1 MVNPTRS
8 PSITRNGVRAVLPA
22 LCATL
27 FLWAVQAGERPV
39 PSKSAAPPDD
49 PFPIRR
55 ILLSTEE
62 LGAALKKARE
72 GALVRL
78 PREEFEAL
86 VRNAAQAQFVSSVP
100 RLIEAHYRA
109 HLQNAP
115 GPAALAGTAEWKI
128 AYKGKEPALL
138 DLEPLQIALR
148 QARWSDGKPALLGLF
163 DPRAPGRL
171 TLLVEPGERSLVL
184 EWSARSVL
192 QPGGLTSNI
201 SVPPTAIATLELE
214 LPKEFIPVPAQAEA
228 LVVGSAEGDEQRRT
242 WSLAFG
248 GLSRLDMDLRSLPG
262 SKRLKSLPRTHLVNR
277 QEFTSG
283 LVRCNFEFEL
293 EVLRETVTELAFEYD
308 AALTVSD
315 VDVNNL
321 GGWKEEEL
329 PKPAGHKRLVVQ
341 FSEPTQGGR
350 VEIRAVA
357 PPPRAGEAWVCPG
370 MAVVGGISRGE
381 TLELR
386 VAPDL
391 DLVDWRPGG
400 FRLTRREISAD
411 QAQVLF
417 LQSTLMAEGGAPLRP
432 RAIVRARAGEF
443 QVREQI
449 EWAVH
454 PDRSTL
460 AAALQVEVTRGPLP
474 QLRLRL
480 PDPTWE
486 VEQIE
491 ATPHDLTPLVTPYPG
506 QPASLLL
513 EFPRPLALGQPCS
526 LDVRLRSSGPR
537 FTSDIRQVLPFPD
550 LTPVGARQREGTLT
564 VRASPAFQA
573 SASAPPRESDI
584 AAPGPA
590 RHDGSDLVWVYGFHG
605 QPPAGA
611 LHLRPRPTRLTVRA
625 ESDIFLTDQGTR
637 ARTRLYVRPQAGVLP
652 SLLLW
657 SPLGVSAPSEWHTF
671 EGSNP
676 VTETQ
681 PVPLG
686 EALSL
691 FGLLG
696 TRSTFD
702 AAGRAG
708 GASQGG
714 GGMWWRLTFAR
725 PLDGPVGLEST
736 YEPLPLDGTRRRR
749 AQTTLATVASG
760 GAIAWP
766 PGPVSP
772 SDISLPMV
780 VGAEHSEGSVI
791 LHTPAGL
798 VPGWEAAGFVADR
811 PDPGAP
817 GTQRFRY
824 GDRSV
829 VLHLVPRVAEPT
841 ETAASADGAQLTTSA
856 DGAGPLRCHYRF
868 RLNGSANG
876 NFPVRL
882 PAGADVLDVIVAG
895 RSALPGTVRVETTPT
910 AVICSFAVP
919 AGSTWRE
926 VEVVYTLPAEPW
938 HFADRLTS
946 PVPELPFPTANVA
959 RFWRLAPGLVP
970 LGQGD
975 LTLLPGGF
983 PSTGSIG
990 LPSGIARPL
999 AGLVQTNENSHAPQP
1014 ASARAQRAAP
1024 PDRET
1029 EQTFAQAISRLPAE
1043 RPIIDRNALAEAG
1056 VDAGTPVVR
1065 APSSTPFWE
1074 PLGLVAVP
1082 FRGGLVL
1089 TTPRQESIWRAEG
1102 TAEDLPFPL
1111 AVGTALREA
1120 SARGADASGRFVAAD
1135 EWLSAPV
1142 SVPSGSDVIFRPTA
1156 PGWTV
1161 WEAHTDEPEL
1171 RVVRATSVSAL
1182 GVVLGLA
1189 LLAAALLRGKG
1200 TLRWDVITL
1209 AIWLVIAGTAA
1220 ALLPPALRDLGRG
1233 PLLAGLLAA
1242 LLYVIPRPHMVRD
1255 DATIVTRPRSGRR
1268 TGSSVQILPC
1278 VLLVAVVAFAAAAE
1292 PEPVTVYLL
1301 ADTHDAEPSAVLAPP
1316 EALTRLQELARRRP
1330 WANVALLAAQ
1340 YTGRARDGAAEFE
1353 ARFDLHSFVDGPTG
1367 FVVPLAGVRL
1377 REAALDG
1384 AAALPQTA
1392 GPDRYGF
1399 EVPTAGAHHLV
1410 VHFSA
1415 DVAGTGPDREV
1426 RFGIPELAFA
1436 SLKFTAPSGAD
1447 RVEAVNWR
1455 GEQHAT
1461 ASPDGPILES
1471 DLGRARTVHVR
1482 WRQAGK
1488 PEPPRV
1494 TVQELALWDIDGSA
1508 AALLAAFDY
1517 RVTDGSVLG
1526 LHVLVPEGL
1535 EVARVDVRPEPTPAN
1550 APATWVRDWRLG
1562 PDHVLAVDLQ
1572 APLSG
1577 AVRFTLELVP
1587 TKPLTTRP
1595 TLLFPQALDV
1605 AEAVSFVALRVQKLE
1620 VAPDLERQGVTEDLP
1635 TRFLRDIWKP
1645 AGLGAEAP
1653 TRAFRRA
1660 PKAAAILKP
1669 VLTAPGSAVRGSQD
1683 LAWWIGPRRL
1693 EVQGRARWSAGGDG
1707 VMLLEWEV
1715 PPPVAVT
1722 EVHGTGLQ
1730 SWSRTGPRVQAW
1742 LQKPQAEVE
1751 LHWSGVLA
1759 RPAATQEEVPV
1770 LLPPV
1775 RLLGVTA
1782 QSATLRVRAAG
1793 GWTLT
1798 PEKLEGFQPLAP
1810 PGEPELS
1817 YRTDQPGTSLRF
1829 MLRGPQADATFTMLS
1844 FASVAERQFRFT
1856 SRIEANLRPDRPHNL
1871 TLVLRDAAAGEV
1883 ALDAPGCRVTTQSPA
1898 AGTRSWSVEVPSRPI
1913 GRLDVT
1919 LSYSRP
1925 LPAATEMSFPEL
1937 ELLQG
1942 ELRPARLEHI
1952 VALAGP
1958 ELVPREAAGLR
1969 RVPDSAEG
1977 ATLQHCPR
1985 EADQLRRAG
1994 GAVWRVAGGDWRLA
2008 LTAAPVR
2015 LQATAPVRV
2024 ALADYESAP
2033 TADGWVYRACIEL
2046 YHEAGAALAAR
2057 LPTDARWVALRVDGA
2072 DISITDSQAAQI
2084 AVPLPPDSGART
2096 VYLMWERPDPVWEAP
2111 SLNANEAAV
2120 NIEGALWTVHLPAGW
2135 TADDPKPLRPAAAA
2149 LVRAEA
2155 LLSFSRQLQVY
2166 EANGRPDSPARVFAT
2181 AAGRWLTLAANASGT
2196 SPDGQSLSD
2205 WHARLT
2211 AELTSLRPPGAQAA
2225 PASVESAVG
2234 IRSELNRLPLADQF
2248 LHGTPIRWRAAD
2260 GSSGVSIRPPRDG
2273 GFLRG
2278 AALFLLIALAGSAWA
2293 ALALSGRPTRPER
2306 TAALG
2311 LLGAIGFGWPEAI
2324 LFLVVPVV
2332 VALYRFAQLGR
2343 SFSDRVKARA
2353 ASRSRLE
2360 PPAQPPAEPN
2370 VGC

>member
-1 MVNPTRS
+1 MVSPTQS
-8 PSITRNGVRAVLPA
+8 PSFILSGVRAVLAA
-22 LCATL
+22 LCAAGL
-27 FLWAVQAGERPV
+27 YWAVRAAEPVV

-55 ILLSTEE
+55 ILLSAEE
-62 LGAALKKARE
+62 VAAALKKAKE

-78 PREEFEAL
+78 PRDGFEAL
-86 VRNAAQAQFVSSVP
+86 LRNAAQVQSVSAVP

-109 HLQNAP
+109 RLQNAP
-115 GPAALAGTAEWKI
+115 GAAALVGTAEWKI
-128 AYKGKEPALL
+128 AHKGKEPALL
-138 DLEPLQIALR
+138 NLEPLQIALR

-163 DPRAPGRL
+163 DPHAPARL
-171 TLLVEPGERSLVL
+171 TLLVEPGERSLVF
-184 EWSARSVL
+184 EWSARSVP
-192 QPGGLTSNI
+192 QPGGLTSNL
-201 SVPPTAIATLELE
+201 SVPPAAIATLELE
-214 LPKEFIPVPAQAEA
+214 LPKECVPVPAQAEA
-228 LVVGSAEGDEQRRT
+228 LVVGSTVLDEQRRT
-242 WSLAFG
+242 WNLAFG

-262 SKRLKSLPRTHLVNR
+262 SKPLKPLPRTRLVNR
-277 QEFTSG
+277 QELTSG
-283 LVRCNFEFEL
+283 LVRCKFEFEL
-293 EVLRETVTELAFEYD
+293 EVLRETVSELAFEYD
-308 AALTVSD
+308 APLTVSD

-321 GGWKEEEL
+321 GGSKEQEL
-329 PKPAGHKRLVVQ
+329 PKPAGRKRLLVQ
-341 FSEPTQGGR
+341 FSEPMQGGR
-350 VEIRAVA
+350 LEVTATA
-357 PPPRAGEAWVCPG
+357 PLPTAGEVWMCPG

-386 VAPDL
+386 IAPDL
-391 DLVDWRPGG
+391 DLGDWRPGS
-400 FRLTRREISAD
+400 FRMTRRDIAAD
-411 QAQVLF
+411 RAQALT
-417 LQSTLMAEGGAPLRP
+417 LQSTLTAESGEPIRP

-443 QVREQI
+443 QVHEQI

-460 AAALQVEVTRGPLP
+460 AAALRIEVTRGPLA

-480 PDPTWE
+480 PDPAWE

-491 ATPHDLTPLVTPYPG
+491 ATPRDLTPLVTPYPG

-526 LDVRLRSSGPR
+526 LDIRLRSPGPR
-537 FTSDIRQVLPFPD
+537 FAGDIRQVLPFPD
-550 LTPVGARQREGTLT
+550 LVPVAAQQREGTLT

-573 SASAPPRESDI
+573 STSAPPRESDV

-590 RHDGSDLVWVYGFHG
+590 RHEGSDLVWVYPFHG

-611 LHLRPRPTRLTVRA
+611 LHLRPRPARLAVRA
-625 ESDIFLTDQGTR
+625 ESDIFLTDRGAR
-637 ARTRLYVRPQAGVLP
+637 ARTRLYVRPQAGALP

-657 SPLGVSAPSEWHTF
+657 SPLGVAAPSEWHTF
-671 EGSNP
+671 EGPNP

-681 PVPLG
+681 LIPLS

-691 FGLLG
+691 FGVLG
-696 TRSTFD
+696 TRSTLD
-702 AAGRAG
+702 AAVRAA
-708 GASQGG
+708 GASQGC

-725 PLDGPVGLEST
+725 PLEGPVGLESS
-736 YEPLPLDGTRRRR
+736 YEPLPPAGTGLRR

-766 PGPVSP
+766 AGPVGP
-772 SDISLPMV
+772 IEMSLPVV
-780 VGAEHSEGSVI
+780 VGAEHGEGSVT
-791 LHTPAGL
+791 LHAPAGL
-798 VPGWEAAGFVADR
+798 VPGWEAAGLIADR

-817 GTQRFRY
+817 GNQRLRY
-824 GDRSV
+824 GDGSV
-829 VLHLVPRVAEPT
+829 VLHFVPRIPEPT
-841 ETAASADGAQLTTSA
+841 ETAASADGAQLTTSV
-856 DGAGPLRCHYRF
+856 DSVGPLRCHYRF
-868 RLNGSANG
+868 RLVGWANG

-882 PAGADVLDVIVAG
+882 PAGAEVLDVMIAG
-895 RSALPGTVRVETTPT
+895 RSALPGTVRVEPT
-910 AVICSFAVP
+910 SASVLCSFPVP
-919 AGSTWRE
+919 AGSGWHE
-926 VEVVYTLPAEPW
+926 VEVVYKLPAEPW
-938 HFADRLTS
+938 RFADRLRS
-946 PVPELPFPTANVA
+946 PAPELPSSIPKVTHI
-959 RFWRLAPGLVP
+959 WRLAPGLVP
-970 LGQGD
+970 LGQGE
-975 LTLLPGGF
+975 LTLLPGGS
-983 PSTGSIG
+983 PSSGSIG
-990 LPSGIARPL
+990 LPNAVARPL
-999 AGLVQTNENSHAPQP
+999 ASLIQTNENLHAPQP
-1014 ASARAQRAAP
+1014 APGRGPRAAT

-1029 EQTFAQAISRLPAE
+1029 KQTFAQAIARLPAE

-1056 VDAGTPVVR
+1056 VDAGSPVVR
-1065 APSSTPFWE
+1065 APSSTQFWE
-1074 PLGLVAVP
+1074 PLGLVAVL

-1089 TTPRQESIWRAEG
+1089 TTPRQESVWRAEAS
-1102 TAEDLPFPL
+1102 AEDLPFPL
-1111 AVGTALREA
+1111 AVGNALREA

-1142 SVPSGSDVIFRPTA
+1142 PAPIGSDVACRTNA

-1161 WEAHTDEPEL
+1161 WEAHTDAPEL
-1171 RVVRATSVSAL
+1171 RVVRAASVSAL

-1189 LLAAALLRGKG
+1189 LLAAVLLRGRS
-1200 TLRWDVITL
+1200 TLRRDVITL
-1209 AIWLVIAGTAA
+1209 AIWVVIAGTAA

-1233 PLLAGLLAA
+1233 PLLAGLFAA
-1242 LLYVIPRPHMVRD
+1242 LLYVLPRPRVARD

-1278 VLLVAVVAFAAAAE
+1278 ILLVAVVAFATAAE

-1301 ADTHDAEPSAVLAPP
+1301 AGTDEAEPSAVLAPP
-1316 EALTRLQELARRRP
+1316 EALIRLQELARRRP
-1330 WANVALLAAQ
+1330 WANVALHTVQ
-1340 YTGRARDGAAEFE
+1340 YTGRAREGTAEFE
-1353 ARFDLHSFVDGPTG
+1353 ARFDLHSFVDGPTS

-1392 GPDRYGF
+1392 GPDRYAF
-1399 EVPTAGAHHLV
+1399 EVSTAGPHHLV
-1410 VHFSA
+1410 VRFSA
-1415 DVAGTGPDREV
+1415 DIAGTGPDREV
-1426 RFGIPELAFA
+1426 RFGVPELALA
-1436 SLKFTAPSGAD
+1436 SLKFTAPPGAE

-1461 ASPDGPILES
+1461 ATPDGPILEA

-1482 WRQAGK
+1482 WRQPGK
-1488 PEPPRV
+1488 VEPSRV
-1494 TVQELALWDIDGSA
+1494 TVQEVALWDIDGPSA
-1508 AALLAAFDY
+1508 TLLAAFDY

-1550 APATWVRDWRLG
+1550 APPTWVRHWRLG

-1577 AVRFTLELVP
+1577 AVRLTLELVR

-1595 TLLFPQALDV
+1595 TLMFPQALDV

-1620 VAPDLERQGVTEDLP
+1620 VAPDLERQGVSEDLP
-1635 TRFLRDIWKP
+1635 ARFLRDIWKP

-1660 PKAAAILKP
+1660 SKAAAVLKP
-1669 VLTAPGSAVRGSQD
+1669 VLTAPGSVVRGSQD
-1683 LAWWIGPRRL
+1683 LAWWVGPRRL
-1693 EVQGRARWSAGGDG
+1693 EVEGRARWSAGGDG
-1707 VMLLEWEV
+1707 LMLVEWEV

-1730 SWSRTGPRVQAW
+1730 SWSRVGPRVQAW
-1742 LQKPQAEVE
+1742 LQKPQTEVE
-1751 LHWSGVLA
+1751 LHWSGLLA

-1782 QSATLRVRAAG
+1782 QTATLRVRAAS

-1798 PEKLEGFQPLAP
+1798 PEKLEGFQTVAP
-1810 PGEPELS
+1810 AGEPELS

-1829 MLRGPQADATFTMLS
+1829 MLRGPQADATFAILS
-1844 FASVAERQFRFT
+1844 FANVAERQFRFT

-1871 TLVLRDAAAGEV
+1871 TLLLRDAAAGEV
-1883 ALDAPGCRVTTQSPA
+1883 ALDAPGCRVAAQTPA
-1898 AGTRSWSVEVPSRPI
+1898 AGTRSWSIEVPPRPV
-1913 GRLDVT
+1913 GRLELT

-1925 LPAATEMSFPEL
+1925 LPAADEMYFPEL

-1952 VALAGP
+1952 IALAGP
-1958 ELVPREAAGLR
+1958 ELVAREAAGLR
-1969 RVPDSAEG
+1969 RVPDSAES
-1977 ATLQHCPR
+1977 ATLQHWPR
-1985 EADQLRRAG
+1985 QADQLRRAG

-2015 LQATAPVRV
+2015 LQPTAPVRV

-2033 TADGWVYRACIEL
+2033 AADGWVYRACFEL
-2046 YHEAGAALAAR
+2046 YHEAGASLAAR
-2057 LPTDARWVALRVDGA
+2057 LPTNARWMALRVDGA
-2072 DISITDSQAAQI
+2072 DIPIADPQAAQI
-2084 AVPLPPDSGART
+2084 TVPLPPDSGART
-2096 VYLMWERPDPVWEAP
+2096 AYLMWERPDPIWEAP
-2111 SLNANEAAV
+2111 SLSANETAV

-2155 LLSFSRQLQVY
+2155 LLSFARQLQFY
-2166 EANGRPDSPARVFAT
+2166 EANGRLDSPARVFAT
-2181 AAGRWLTLAANASGT
+2181 AAGRWLTLSPNATGT

-2211 AELTSLRPPGAQAA
+2211 AELASLQPSGIQAA
-2225 PASVESAVG
+2225 PAGVESAVG
-2234 IRSELNRLPLADQF
+2234 IRSEVNRLPLADQF
-2248 LHGTPIRWRAAD
+2248 LHGTPIRWRAGD
-2260 GSSGVSIRPPRDG
+2260 GSSGVSIRPPRNG

-2278 AALFLLIALAGSAWA
+2278 AALFLLIALAGSVWA
-2293 ALALSGRPTRPER
+2293 ALALRGRPTGPER
-2306 TAALG
+2306 TAVLG
-2311 LLGAIGFGWPEAI
+2311 LLGAVAFGWPEAI
-2324 LFLVVPVV
+2324 LFLAVPVV
-2332 VALYRFAQLGR
+2332 VALYRLAQLGR

-2353 ASRSRLE
+2353 DARSRLE
-2360 PPAQPPAEPN
+2360 PPAQPPPEPN
-2370 VGC
+2370 VGG

>member
-1 MVNPTRS
+1 MVSPTRS
-8 PSITRNGVRAVLPA
+8 PSIIQSGVRPVLAA
-22 LCATL
+22 LCAAGL
-27 FLWAVQAGERPV
+27 YWAVRAAEPVV
-39 PSKSAAPPDD
+39 PSKSTPPDD

-55 ILLSTEE
+55 ILLSTEQVA
-62 LGAALKKARE
+62 AALQKAKE

-78 PREEFEAL
+78 PRQEFEAL
-86 VRNAAQAQFVSSVP
+86 VRNAAQVQSVSAVP

-109 HLQNAP
+109 RLQNP
-115 GPAALAGTAEWKI
+115 GGAAALVGTGEWKI
-128 AYKGKEPALL
+128 AHNGKEPALL
-138 DLEPLQIALR
+138 SLEPLQIALR

-163 DPRAPGRL
+163 DPHAPARL
-171 TLLVEPGERSLVL
+171 TLLVEPGEHSLVL
-184 EWSARSVL
+184 EWSARGVP

-201 SVPPTAIATLELE
+201 SVPSAAIATLELE
-214 LPKEFIPVPAQAEA
+214 LPTEFIPVPAQAEA
-228 LVVGSAEGDEQRRT
+228 LVVGSTVVDEQRRT
-242 WSLAFG
+242 WNLAFG

-262 SKRLKSLPRTHLVNR
+262 SKRLKPLPRTRLVNR
-277 QEFTSG
+277 QELTSG
-283 LVRCNFEFEL
+283 LVRCKFEFEL
-293 EVLRETVTELAFEYD
+293 EVLRETVSELAFEYD

-321 GGWKEEEL
+321 GGWKEQEL
-329 PKPAGHKRLVVQ
+329 PKPAGRKRLLVQ

-350 VEIRAVA
+350 LEVTAMA
-357 PPPRAGEAWVCPG
+357 PLPTAGEVWLCPG

-386 VAPDL
+386 IAPDL
-391 DLVDWRPGG
+391 NLGDWRPGS
-400 FRLTRREISAD
+400 FRLTRRDIAAD
-411 QAQVLF
+411 RAQALT
-417 LQSTLMAEGGAPLRP
+417 LQSTLTAESGEPIRP

-443 QVREQI
+443 QVHEQI

-460 AAALQVEVTRGPLP
+460 AAALQIEVTRGPLA

-491 ATPHDLTPLVTPYPG
+491 ATPRDLTPLVTPYPG

-526 LDVRLRSSGPR
+526 LDIRLRSPGPR
-537 FTSDIRQVLPFPD
+537 FAGDIRQVLPFPD
-550 LTPVGARQREGTLT
+550 LVPVGAQQREGTLT

-573 SASAPPRESDI
+573 STSAPPRESDVPP
-584 AAPGPA
+584 PGSA
-590 RHDGSDLVWVYGFHG
+590 RHEGSDLVWVYAFHG

-611 LHLRPRPTRLTVRA
+611 LHLRPRPARLTVRA
-625 ESDIFLTDQGTR
+625 ESDIFLTDRGAR
-637 ARTRLYVRPQAGVLP
+637 ARTRLYVRPQAGALP
-652 SLLLW
+652 SLLVW
-657 SPLGVSAPSEWHTF
+657 SPLGVAAPSEWRTF
-671 EGSNP
+671 EGPNP

-681 PVPLG
+681 PIPLG

-696 TRSTFD
+696 TRSTLD
-702 AAGRAG
+702 AAVRVA
-708 GASQGG
+708 GASQSCGG
-714 GGMWWRLTFAR
+714 VWWRLTFAR
-725 PLDGPVGLEST
+725 PLEGLVGLESS
-736 YEPLPLDGTRRRR
+736 YEPPPPDGTRWRR

-780 VGAEHSEGSVI
+780 VGAEHSEGSVT
-791 LHTPAGL
+791 LHAPAGL
-798 VPGWEAAGFVADR
+798 MPGWEATGLVADR

-829 VLHLVPRVAEPT
+829 GLHLVPRVAEPT
-841 ETAASADGAQLTTSA
+841 ETAASADGAQMTTSI

-868 RLNGSANG
+868 RLVGWANG

-895 RSALPGTVRVETTPT
+895 RSALPGTVRVEATPA
-910 AVICSFAVP
+910 AVTCSFPVP
-919 AGSTWRE
+919 VGPTWHE
-926 VEVVYTLPAEPW
+926 VEILYTLPAEPW

-946 PVPELPFPTANVA
+946 PVPQLPLPITRVT

-970 LGQGD
+970 LGQGE
-975 LTLLPGGF
+975 LTLLPGGS
-983 PSTGSIG
+983 PSSGSIG
-990 LPSGIARPL
+990 LPRAIARPL
-999 AGLVQTNENSHAPQP
+999 ASLIQTNENLNAPQP
-1014 ASARAQRAAP
+1014 GPGRGPRAAP
-1024 PDRET
+1024 PDRES
-1029 EQTFAQAISRLPAE
+1029 EQTFAQAIGRLPAE

-1056 VDAGTPVVR
+1056 VDAGSPVVR

-1089 TTPRQESIWRAEG
+1089 TTPRQESMWRAE
-1102 TAEDLPFPL
+1102 TSAEDLPFPP
-1111 AVGTALREA
+1111 AVGNALREA

-1135 EWLSAPV
+1135 EWLIAPV
-1142 SVPSGSDVIFRPTA
+1142 SVPSGSDVFFRTTA
-1156 PGWTV
+1156 PGATA
-1161 WEAHTDEPEL
+1161 WEAHTDEPQL

-1189 LLAAALLRGKG
+1189 LLVAALLRGKG
-1200 TLRWDVITL
+1200 TVRRDVITL

-1268 TGSSVQILPC
+1268 AGSSVQILPC

-1330 WANVALLAAQ
+1330 WANVALRAAQ
-1340 YTGRARDGAAEFE
+1340 YTGRDRDGAAEFE
-1353 ARFDLHSFVDGPTG
+1353 AGFDLHSFVDGPTS
-1367 FVVPLAGVRL
+1367 FVVPIAGVRL

-1392 GPDRYGF
+1392 GPDRYAF
-1399 EVPTAGAHHLV
+1399 EVSTAGPHHLV
-1410 VHFSA
+1410 VRFSA
-1415 DVAGTGPDREV
+1415 DIAGTGPDREV
-1426 RFGIPELAFA
+1426 RFGVPELALA
-1436 SLKFTAPSGAD
+1436 SLKFTAPLGAD
-1447 RVEAVNWR
+1447 RVESVNWR

-1461 ASPDGPILES
+1461 ASPDGPVLES
-1471 DLGRARTVHVR
+1471 DLGRARTVHIR
-1482 WRQAGK
+1482 WRQPGK
-1488 PEPPRV
+1488 VEPPRV
-1494 TVQELALWDIDGSA
+1494 TVQEVALWDIDGPA

-1535 EVARVDVRPEPTPAN
+1535 EVARVDVRPESNPAN
-1550 APATWVRDWRLG
+1550 APPTWVRDWRLG

-1577 AVRFTLELVP
+1577 AVRLTLELVR

-1620 VAPDLERQGVTEDLP
+1620 VAPDLEGQGVSEDLP
-1635 TRFLRDIWKP
+1635 ARFLRDIWKP

-1669 VLTAPGSAVRGSQD
+1669 VLSAPGSVVRGSQD
-1683 LAWWIGPRRL
+1683 LAWWVGPRRL
-1693 EVQGRARWSAGGDG
+1693 EVEGRARWSAGGDG
-1707 VMLLEWEV
+1707 LMLVEWEV

-1730 SWSRTGPRVQAW
+1730 SWSRVGPRVQAW

-1775 RLLGVTA
+1775 RLFGVTA
-1782 QSATLRVRAAG
+1782 QTATLRVRAAS

-1798 PEKLEGFQPLAP
+1798 PEKLEGFQTVAP
-1810 PGEPELS
+1810 PGEPELT

-1829 MLRGPQADATFTMLS
+1829 MLRGPQADATFAILS
-1844 FASVAERQFRFT
+1844 FANVAERQFRFT

-1871 TLVLRDAAAGEV
+1871 TLLLRDAAAGEV
-1883 ALDAPGCRVTTQSPA
+1883 ALDAPGCRVAAQTPA
-1898 AGTRSWSVEVPSRPI
+1898 AGTRSWSVEVPPRPA
-1913 GRLDVT
+1913 GRLDLT
-1919 LSYSRP
+1919 LGYSRP
-1925 LPAATEMSFPEL
+1925 LPAASEINFPEL

-1952 VALAGP
+1952 IALVGP
-1958 ELVPREAAGLR
+1958 ELLPREVVGLR
-1969 RVPDSAEG
+1969 RVPDSAESV
-1977 ATLQHCPR
+1977 TLQHWPR

-1994 GAVWRVAGGDWRLA
+1994 GAVWRVAGGGWRLA

-2057 LPTDARWVALRVDGA
+2057 LPTDARWVALQVDGA
-2072 DISITDSQAAQI
+2072 DIPITDSQAAQMAI
-2084 AVPLPPDSGART
+2084 PLPPDSGART

-2111 SLNANEAAV
+2111 SLSANEAAV
-2120 NIEGALWTVHLPAGW
+2120 NIEGALWTIHLPAGW
-2135 TADDPKPLRPAAAA
+2135 TADDPKPLRPTAAA

-2155 LLSFSRQLQVY
+2155 LLSAARQLQVY

-2181 AAGRWLTLAANASGT
+2181 AAGRWLTLAANATGT

-2205 WHARLT
+2205 WHALLT
-2211 AELTSLRPPGAQAA
+2211 AELARLRPAGTQSA
-2225 PASVESAVG
+2225 PASAESAVG
-2234 IRSELNRLPLADQF
+2234 IRSELNRLPLADRF
-2248 LHGTPIRWRAAD
+2248 LHGTPIRWRAD
-2260 GSSGVSIRPPRDG
+2260 NSSSAISIRPPRNG
-2273 GFLRG
+2273 WFLRS
-2278 AALFLLIALAGSAWA
+2278 AVLFLLLALAGSAWA

-2311 LLGAIGFGWPEAI
+2311 LLGAVAFGWPEAI
-2324 LFLVVPVV
+2324 LFLAVPVV
-2332 VALYRFAQLGR
+2332 VALYRLAQLGR

-2360 PPAQPPAEPN
+2360 PPAEPN
-2370 VGC
+2370 VGG